1 MSCIF
6 NYILSSPSGYRPRCT
21 ICHPN
26 EKKFTL
32 IACCLF
38 ILTIWTRVTDSSVLI
53 TTTRAWKTKVSSYYF
68 SDQSQVD
75 MSQKLLFLIYSW
87 FSPTW
92 LLPWRRLLSAMLVP
106 KQTCSIER
114 SQWERKL
121 KSVLCVAL
129 CCGSRS
135 DWDKLIGFYR
145 IP

>member
-26 EKKFTL
+26 EKKLTL

-68 SDQSQVD
+68 STDFKKSSNNNAV
-75 MSQKLLFLIYSW
+75 LLRELRYF
-87 FSPTW
+87 
-92 LLPWRRLLSAMLVP
+92 
-106 KQTCSIER
+106 IETR
-114 SQWERKL
+114 IHKL
-121 KSVLCVAL
+121 KNFAQTLVSCNLHVMHMISMWTWQTSQTKAA
-129 CCGSRS
+129 SPF
-135 DWDKLIGFYR
+135 K
-145 IP
+145 